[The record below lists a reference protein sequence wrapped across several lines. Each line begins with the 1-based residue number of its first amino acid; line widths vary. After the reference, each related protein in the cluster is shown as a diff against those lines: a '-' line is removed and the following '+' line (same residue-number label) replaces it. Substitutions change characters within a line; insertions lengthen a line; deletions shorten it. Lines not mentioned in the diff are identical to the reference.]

1 MEYGLKVFT
10 TFVAFSYFCSTC
22 NFLVLAF
29 THVFKY
35 TYLKTEFGDRTMYEA
50 FCLPGF
56 NQFWTVS

>member
-22 NFLVLAF
+22 NFLVMAY

-35 TYLKTEFGDRTMYEA
+35 AYLKTEFEA